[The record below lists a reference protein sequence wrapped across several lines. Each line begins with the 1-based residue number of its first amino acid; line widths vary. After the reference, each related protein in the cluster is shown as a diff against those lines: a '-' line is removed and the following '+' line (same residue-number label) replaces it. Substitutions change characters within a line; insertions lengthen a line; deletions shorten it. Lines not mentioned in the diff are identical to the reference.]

1 MNFANGIVFE
11 DLNGD
16 GLRDPFAGEMGLE
29 GWTVELWW
37 NGQVLATATTDADG
51 KYMFPNLGNTTYSLC
66 LQSKGGYAQTLPVGG
81 TGCGGSG
88 YTWTFSGTFQQMFP
102 GHFGEM
108 LQ

>member
-37 NGQVLATATTDADG
+37 NGQVLATAPTDADG
-51 KYMFPNLGNTTYSLC
+51 KYMFANLGNTTYSLC
-66 LQSKGGYAQTLPVGG
+66 IQPKDGYAQTLPVGG

>member
-1 MNFANGIVFE
+1 VFE
-11 DLNGD
+11 DLDGNGV
-16 GLRDPFAGEMGLE
+16 RDPFAGEMGLE

-51 KYMFPNLGNTTYSLC
+51 LYQFPNLGNTTYSLC
-66 LQSKGGYAQTLPVGG
+66 IEPQGGYTQTLPVGG

-88 YTWTFSGTFQQMFP
+88 YTFSFSGTFQQMFP
-102 GHFGEM
+102 GKFGEM